1 MDTRWSWSQRG
12 QGGLGGQQGPGGA
25 LQGDLNGRLQSLTRG
40 LLRPLGESAGAQDAH
55 SLVIDLTVQSQSRP
69 GQPWCEG
76 QGSMDKELI
85 LQYDSDSNEVR
96 PLGPLG
102 EKLKTTTVWTELPQM
117 LGDMGRDLRM
127 ILPVISVEGNKTR
140 GPPILQA
147 QLSCQ
152 CEAGRCTGGPLK
164 FNISGQT
171 ILVLEPMSRNWTA
184 VSPGAR
190 GVKEDWEKNER
201 VEFFRKF
208 SMGDCTLLLRDFL
221 DHWGKVLET
230 PVPPLQSS
238 ASPPSTQKN
247 ISSIISGIFGSIF
260 ISSLSLGVW
269 LWKSGRMKALCHP
282 CTTSQ
287 GPSVETIR
295 DVGDPV
301 IQILQNDLE

>member
-140 GPPILQA
+140 
-147 QLSCQ
+147 
-152 CEAGRCTGGPLK
+152 
-164 FNISGQT
+164 
-171 ILVLEPMSRNWTA
+171 
-184 VSPGAR
+184 
-190 GVKEDWEKNER
+190 
-201 VEFFRKF
+201 
-208 SMGDCTLLLRDFL
+208 
-221 DHWGKVLET
+221 
-230 PVPPLQSS
+230 VPPLQSS

-295 DVGDPV
+295 DVGGEELNSVSGGSPAELVGVSGADPEV
-301 IQILQNDLE
+301 TRTCGESLLPKSSCSFELIP